1 MKKILILCV
10 SLKDS
15 KTRQDNISQ
24 QIQALTHAVSDIQ
37 IDFQFFDA
45 IYGKKLAPEYLT
57 FLNISREFAG
67 KCEHELGASELG
79 CFLSHM
85 IIWQRIAQGDYKNY
99 DRVIILEDDVLFNFE
114 QINQKLH
121 SLLDTN
127 PAFAFLGGHSQP
139 SRRRIRGYTSLD
151 HLYFNMTG
159 PKDLYTATFAYS
171 LTAAKAQEFVR
182 KQIKSLTFIDDWKYL
197 LAGSI
202 STPFYYCFEHDD
214 EMQSSIADDRKNFM
228 KKPNRFKKNYRKIRN
243 DVISRIISLFL
254 FKKIIRLSA
263 FIAAN
268 KAVLNN
274 PTNNKSKD

>member
-10 SLKDS
+10 SLADS
-15 KTRQDNISQ
+15 KTRRDNISQ

-99 DRVIILEDDVLFNFE
+99 DRVIIIEDDVLFNFE

-121 SLLDTN
+121 SFLDTN
-127 PAFAFLGGHSQP
+127 PAFVFLGGHSQP

-171 LTAAKAQEFVR
+171 LTAEKAHEFVR

-197 LAGSI
+197 LAGSVSI
-202 STPFYYCFEHDD
+202 PFYYCFEHDD

-228 KKPNRFKKNYRKIRN
+228 KKPNRFKKNFRKIRN

-254 FKKIIRLSA
+254 FKKIIRLST

-268 KAVLNN
+268 KAMLNH

>member
-1 MKKILILCV
+1 MKKILILCI
-10 SLKDS
+10 SLKES
-15 KTRQDNISQ
+15 KARQDNISQ
-24 QIQALTHAVSDIQ
+24 QIQALTRAVSDIQ

-85 IIWQRIAQGDYKNY
+85 IIWQRLAQGDYKNY
-99 DRVIILEDDVLFNFE
+99 DRVIIIEDDVLFNFE

-151 HLYFNMTG
+151 QLYFNMTG

-171 LTAAKAQEFVR
+171 LTAEKAHEFVR

-197 LAGSI
+197 LAGDI

-214 EMQSSIADDRKNFM
+214 EMQSSIAEDRKNFM

-254 FKKIIRLSA
+254 FKKIIRLSG

-268 KAVLNN
+268 KAMLNQS
-274 PTNNKSKD
+274 TNNKSKD

>member
-10 SLKDS
+10 SLKES

-24 QIQALTHAVSDIQ
+24 QIQALTRAISDIQ

-85 IIWQRIAQGDYKNY
+85 IIWQRMAQGDYKNY
-99 DRVIILEDDVLFNFE
+99 DRVIIIEDDVLFNFE

-151 HLYFNMTG
+151 QLYFNMTG

-171 LTAAKAQEFVR
+171 LTAAKAHEFVR
-182 KQIKSLTFIDDWKYL
+182 KQIKSLTYIDDWKYL
-197 LAGSI
+197 LAGDI

-243 DVISRIISLFL
+243 DIISRIISLFL
-254 FKKIIRLSA
+254 FKKIIRLSG

-268 KAVLNN
+268 KAMLNHSM
-274 PTNNKSKD
+274 NNKSKD

>member
-10 SLKDS
+10 SLEES

-24 QIQALTHAVSDIQ
+24 QIQALTRAVSDIQ
-37 IDFQFFDA
+37 IDFHFFDA

-85 IIWQRIAQGDYKNY
+85 IIWQRLAQGDYKNY
-99 DRVIILEDDVLFNFE
+99 DRVIIIEDDVLFNFE

-151 HLYFNMTG
+151 QLYFNMTG

-171 LTAAKAQEFVR
+171 LTAEKAHEFVR

-197 LAGSI
+197 LAGSV

-214 EMQSSIADDRKNFM
+214 EMQSSIAEDRKNFM

-254 FKKIIRLSA
+254 FKKIIRLSG

-268 KAVLNN
+268 KATLNQS
-274 PTNNKSKD
+274 TNNKSKD

>member
-10 SLKDS
+10 SLADS
-15 KTRQDNISQ
+15 KTRRDNISQ

-85 IIWQRIAQGDYKNY
+85 IIWQRISQGDYKNY
-99 DRVIILEDDVLFNFE
+99 DRVIIIEDDVLFNFE

-121 SLLDTN
+121 SFLDTN
-127 PAFAFLGGHSQP
+127 PAFVFLGGHSQP

-171 LTAAKAQEFVR
+171 LTAEKAYEFVR

-197 LAGSI
+197 LAGSVSI
-202 STPFYYCFEHDD
+202 PFYYCFEHDD

-228 KKPNRFKKNYRKIRN
+228 KKPNRFKKNFRKIRN

-254 FKKIIRLSA
+254 FKKIIRLST
-263 FIAAN
+263 FIATN
-268 KAVLNN
+268 KAMLNH

>member
-10 SLKDS
+10 SLADS
-15 KTRQDNISQ
+15 KTRRDNISQ

-85 IIWQRIAQGDYKNY
+85 IIWQRIAQGNYKNY
-99 DRVIILEDDVLFNFE
+99 DRVIIIEDDVLFNFE

-121 SLLDTN
+121 SFLDTN
-127 PAFAFLGGHSQP
+127 PAFVFLGGHSQP

-171 LTAAKAQEFVR
+171 LTAEKAHEFVR

-197 LAGSI
+197 LAGSVSI
-202 STPFYYCFEHDD
+202 PFYYCFEHDD

-228 KKPNRFKKNYRKIRN
+228 KKPNRFKKNFRKIRN

-254 FKKIIRLSA
+254 FKKIIRLST

-268 KAVLNN
+268 KAMLNH

>member
-10 SLKDS
+10 SLADS
-15 KTRQDNISQ
+15 KTRRDNISQ

-45 IYGKKLAPEYLT
+45 IYGKNLAPEYLT

-99 DRVIILEDDVLFNFE
+99 DRVIIIEDDVLFNFE

-121 SLLDTN
+121 SFLDTN
-127 PAFAFLGGHSQP
+127 PAFVFLGGHSQP

-171 LTAAKAQEFVR
+171 LTAEKAHEFVR

-197 LAGSI
+197 LAGSVSI
-202 STPFYYCFEHDD
+202 PFYYCFEHDD

-228 KKPNRFKKNYRKIRN
+228 KKPNRFKKNFRKIRN

-254 FKKIIRLSA
+254 FKKIIRLST

-268 KAVLNN
+268 KAMLNH

>member
-10 SLKDS
+10 SLKES

-67 KCEHELGASELG
+67 KCEHKLGASELG

-85 IIWQRIAQGDYKNY
+85 IIWQRLAQGDYKNY
-99 DRVIILEDDVLFNFE
+99 DRVIIIEDDVLFNFE

-121 SLLDTN
+121 SLLNTN

-151 HLYFNMTG
+151 QLYFNMTG

-171 LTAAKAQEFVR
+171 LTAEKAHEFVR

-202 STPFYYCFEHDD
+202 SIPYYYCFEHDD

-243 DVISRIISLFL
+243 DIISRIVSLFL

-263 FIAAN
+263 FIAAHKN
-268 KAVLNN
+268 TLNT
-274 PTNNKSKD
+274 PENNKSKD

>member
-10 SLKDS
+10 SLKES

-45 IYGKKLAPEYLT
+45 IYGKNLAPEYLT

-99 DRVIILEDDVLFNFE
+99 DRVIIIEDDVLFNFE

-121 SLLDTN
+121 SFLDTN
-127 PAFAFLGGHSQP
+127 PAFVFLGGHSQP

-171 LTAAKAQEFVR
+171 LTAEKAHEFVR

-197 LAGSI
+197 LAGSVSI
-202 STPFYYCFEHDD
+202 PFYYCFEHDD

-228 KKPNRFKKNYRKIRN
+228 KKPNRFKKNFRKIRN

-254 FKKIIRLSA
+254 FKKIIRLST

-268 KAVLNN
+268 KAMLNH